1 MDNVGLNTARP
12 QPARQPEPVASG
24 LVGDDN
30 ALDLATRL
38 ARFGAP
44 TIQKLQQC
52 FLVCLE
58 LLERLAFD
66 PRNNRRDE
74 PLRLA
79 HLDHGDDCVILLEGG
94 EGLARIKRLR
104 HGVLRRFVEQRRRCH
119 TLAACPI
126 ASSSLHL
133 SYSYASPYGR
143 AILVTHGHERTCR
156 YWGSTVVGGRIGSR
170 KPPMVRLTRLT

>member
-1 MDNVGLNTARP
+1 MDNVGLDTARP
-12 QPARQPEPVASG
+12 QPAPQPELVAAG

-30 ALDLATRL
+30 ALDLAPRL

-44 TIQKLQQC
+44 TIQKFQQC
-52 FLVCLE
+52 FLVGLE

-79 HLDHGDDCVILLEGG
+79 HLDHSDHCVILLEGG

-104 HGVLRRFVEQRRRCH
+104 HGVLRRLFEQRRRCH

-126 ASSSLHL
+126 ASSSLVQL
-133 SYSYASPYGR
+133 RIAVWTGDTRDTRPKPEFDDLTESSRRRWEQRLEKS
-143 AILVTHGHERTCR
+143 IL
-156 YWGSTVVGGRIGSR
+156 I
-170 KPPMVRLTRLT
+170 

>member
-52 FLVCLE
+52 FLVGLE

-79 HLDHGDDCVILLEGG
+79 HLDHGELCYP
-94 EGLARIKRLR
+94 ARGWR
-104 HGVLRRFVEQRRRCH
+104 G
-119 TLAACPI
+119 
-126 ASSSLHL
+126 
-133 SYSYASPYGR
+133 
-143 AILVTHGHERTCR
+143 TCSHQKVAT
-156 YWGSTVVGGRIGSR
+156 WGAPSVC
-170 KPPMVRLTRLT
+170 

>member
-52 FLVCLE
+52 FLVGLE

-79 HLDHGDDCVILLEGG
+79 HLDHGDDWLSCSRLVRDLLASKDCDMGCSI
-94 EGLARIKRLR
+94 GLLN
-104 HGVLRRFVEQRRRCH
+104 
-119 TLAACPI
+119 
-126 ASSSLHL
+126 
-133 SYSYASPYGR
+133 
-143 AILVTHGHERTCR
+143 
-156 YWGSTVVGGRIGSR
+156 
-170 KPPMVRLTRLT
+170 